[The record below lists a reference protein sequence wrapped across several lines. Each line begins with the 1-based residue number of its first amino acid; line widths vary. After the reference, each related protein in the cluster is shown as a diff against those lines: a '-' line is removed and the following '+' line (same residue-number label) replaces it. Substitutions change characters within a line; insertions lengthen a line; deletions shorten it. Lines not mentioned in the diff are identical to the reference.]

1 MNAREATAED
11 LRSFGVGADDCCGEC
26 GEVKPVTDLSF
37 WIQAEQ
43 YLEATCKEC
52 QSVRACG
59 ACGALFTDKDADS
72 EGLHQVERCS
82 EGCVAI
88 VSMTAL
94 TTELQALGLA
104 AQYLHS
110 GGGCGTVYIGDAD
123 AAGMYEYAVGPSDYR
138 SNTGRSDELNCG
150 RDGENDATY
159 LSDVTPFTPQALAQV
174 IKQSIEKGMK

>member
-11 LRSFGVGADDCCGEC
+11 LRSFGVEVADCCGDC

-37 WIQAEQ
+37 SIQSEQ
-43 YLEATCKEC
+43 YLEATCKDC
-52 QSVRACG
+52 KG
-59 ACGALFTDKDADS
+59 AAT
-72 EGLHQVERCS
+72 
-82 EGCVAI
+82 

-110 GGGCGTVYIGDAD
+110 GGGCGTIYLGDAD
-123 AAGMYEYAVGPSDYR
+123 AVGMYEYAIGPSDYR
-138 SNTGRSDELNCG
+138 SKTGRSDELNCG
-150 RDGENDATY
+150 RDGEYDVTY